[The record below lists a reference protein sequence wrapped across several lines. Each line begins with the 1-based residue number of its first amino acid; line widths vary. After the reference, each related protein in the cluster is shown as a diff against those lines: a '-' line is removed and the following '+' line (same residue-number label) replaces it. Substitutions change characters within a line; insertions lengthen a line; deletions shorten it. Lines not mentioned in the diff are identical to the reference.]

1 MRAGRSHTS
10 LIPAWSRPGT
20 AWAGGRS
27 AAGSS
32 MRTTSPWSR
41 TRRSVTVIPA
51 SASSTR
57 TAVSA
62 RSTRATQ
69 TSASW
74 LRCSARLVPVQAV
87 TDSPAGRST
96 WTRADLMKYLGRAA
110 KDGHGTGRGHSPLED
125 LADRALR
132 SEFEPVICLEA
143 PEAVQVPRSL
153 LRADGRSIYQ
163 RHGGVRY
170 ATRAQLAMEER
181 LLARAGA
188 EAAPRLTRAGA
199 SRALGTELARLQDT
213 LAGRAQDSRSSSRT
227 CAADCRS
234 VRGCAVGAD
243 RRQARLGDQRAGRVG
258 QDAGDD
264 RSPPG
269 LGRRTGARPDRR

>member
-1 MRAGRSHTS
+1 MRATV
-10 LIPAWSRPGT
+10 A
-20 AWAGGRS
+20 AGGS
-27 AAGSS
+27 GSVRRDLGALVPGFYG
-32 MRTTSPWSR
+32 RTFLKGPWSR

-74 LRCSARLVPVQAV
+74 LRCSDHSVPVQAV

-170 ATRAQLAMEER
+170 ATRTAASHGR
-181 LLARAGA
+181 TPPRASRRRGR
-188 EAAPRLTRAGA
+188 AAPNARWRLASTRY
-199 SRALGTELARLQDT
+199 RLARLQDT

-234 VRGCAVGAD
+234 IRGCAVGAD